1 MGSCMGV
8 LEAVLVCII
17 AILLIKIHL
26 LRKAAGEI
34 GEGIE
39 RILKTETNT
48 LLSIS
53 SRDKQMQKLAAGLN
67 RELRELREKRHRY
80 EQGDLRLKEA
90 VANISHDIRTPLT
103 AICGYL
109 DLAKQ
114 ELSQALLQASEQEN
128 LKTIERYLEI
138 MANRAAVLKQ
148 LTEELFRYAVITSEA
163 QDIIWEE
170 VILNHVLEENISVYY
185 ASLKNNNIT
194 PVINMPQNDVKCRL
208 NKNML
213 SRIIGNIIGNAIKYS
228 DGDLRITLSEKGELL
243 FSNHASGL
251 DEVQAGKLFDRFYT
265 VHTASK
271 STGLGLSIAKQF
283 TEQMGG
289 TINACYREGVL
300 YIRLIFPVSGEDHS
314 PLTRYFKIK

>member
-1 MGSCMGV
+1 MGSFVWVSETV
-8 LEAVLVCII
+8 LICII
-17 AILLIKIHL
+17 VILLIKIHL

-34 GEGIE
+34 EEGVE
-39 RILKTETNT
+39 RILTTKTNT

-53 SRDKQMQKLAAGLN
+53 SHDKQMQKLAAGLN
-67 RELRELREKRHRY
+67 GELRELREKRHRY

-103 AICGYL
+103 AVCGYL

-114 ELSQALLQASEQEN
+114 ELSRMPEQEN

-170 VILNHVLEENISVYY
+170 VILNHVLEESISVYY

-228 DGDLRITLSEKGELL
+228 DGDLRISLSEKGELL

-251 DEVQAGKLFDRFYT
+251 DEVQVGKLFDRFYT

-283 TEQMGG
+283 TEQMSG
-289 TINACYREGVL
+289 TIDACYREGVL
-300 YIRLIFPVSGEDHS
+300 YIRLIFPVSGE
-314 PLTRYFKIK
+314 